1 MNCPICKAPLV
12 SMEGNTMH
20 PGDSDFGITL
30 YCNNKQCTAQEV
42 VGHGDNA
49 RQAYDVVLAKYKPD
63 ENESGKKVKHE

>member
-1 MNCPICKAPLV
+1 
-12 SMEGNTMH
+12 MH